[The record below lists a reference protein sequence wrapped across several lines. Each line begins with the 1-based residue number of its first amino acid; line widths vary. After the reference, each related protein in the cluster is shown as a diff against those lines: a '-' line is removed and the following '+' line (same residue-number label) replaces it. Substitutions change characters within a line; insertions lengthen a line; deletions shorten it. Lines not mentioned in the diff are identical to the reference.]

1 MIPAWFKSKDIDE
14 FADVLVADV
23 RQRFPP
29 TGIELSAKKGAD
41 RLRKI
46 HQALFA
52 RVIAFARGNKLNL
65 YRKARLGNRV
75 KWALLDA
82 GYPSQ
87 FVDAFV
93 HELLT
98 TIVVESRSGDV
109 KETK

>member
-1 MIPAWFKSKDIDE
+1 MISGWFKSKDIDE
-14 FADVLVADV
+14 FADALVAEV

-29 TGIELSAKKGAD
+29 TGVEVSAKKGAE

-52 RVIAFARGNKLNL
+52 RVTSFARGNRLNL

-75 KWALLDA
+75 KWTLLDA

-93 HELLT
+93 HELVT
-98 TIVVESRSGDV
+98 TVVLESKSPYAKHPD
-109 KETK
+109 

>member
-1 MIPAWFKSKDIDE
+1 MISEWFRSKDIDA
-14 FADVLVADV
+14 FADALVADV

-29 TGIELSAKKGAD
+29 TGVELSAKKGAE
-41 RLRKI
+41 RLAKI

-52 RVIAFARGNKLNL
+52 TVISFARGNRLNL

-82 GYPSQ
+82 GYPAY

-93 HELLT
+93 HELVT
-98 TIVVESRSGDV
+98 TVVFESKAADAKGAD
-109 KETK
+109 

>member
-1 MIPAWFKSKDIDE
+1 MISNWFRSKDIDE
-14 FADVLVADV
+14 FADTLVAEL

-29 TGIELSAKKGAD
+29 TGIELTAKKGAE
-41 RLRKI
+41 RLGKI

-52 RVIAFARGNKLNL
+52 RVTSFARGTGLNL

-82 GYPSQ
+82 GYPKP

-93 HELLT
+93 QELLT
-98 TIVVESRSGDV
+98 TVVLESRGGQARR
-109 KETK
+109 

>member
-1 MIPAWFKSKDIDE
+1 MIFDCFESKDIDG
-14 FADVLVADV
+14 FADALVADL

-29 TGIELSAKKGAD
+29 VGKELATRKDAE

-52 RVIAFARGNKLNL
+52 RIASFARGSRLNL

-82 GYPSQ
+82 GYPEH
-87 FVDAFV
+87 FVQAFV
-93 HELLT
+93 HELIT
-98 TIVVESRSGDV
+98 TLVLESGYRSAD
-109 KETK
+109 KPK